1 MDFDGNVIAIYDV
14 VSGFKEGKLNDATFI
29 NDSTLAA
36 SAGWGNSDEDLW
48 SRAVII
54 DTLGNLL
61 NSTVLMQ
68 DLYSSILQVAYDG
81 KLVYMSNTFQNNQ
94 FDVYLTK
101 LNKNLEDDTI
111 YTMPFTYDSLCPYQ
125 IVSDTIIQD
134 DCGLIVGIADDDKIV
149 GRYDGMKVG
158 MEVWPNPASEVVRFV
173 LESQQK
179 VGQLDS
185 WQLDK
190 LSIEIYD
197 IFGRIVQEINVRD
210 GQNEVL
216 INVSAFSPGIYI
228 AILKNDPG
236 IMESR
241 KFVVVH

>member
-1 MDFDGNVIAIYDV
+1 
-14 VSGFKEGKLNDATFI
+14 
-29 NDSTLAA
+29 
-36 SAGWGNSDEDLW
+36 
-48 SRAVII
+48 
-54 DTLGNLL
+54 
-61 NSTVLMQ
+61 
-68 DLYSSILQVAYDG
+68 
-81 KLVYMSNTFQNNQ
+81 
-94 FDVYLTK
+94 
-101 LNKNLEDDTI
+101 
-111 YTMPFTYDSLCPYQ
+111 
-125 IVSDTIIQD
+125 
-134 DCGLIVGIADDDKIV
+134 
-149 GRYDGMKVG
+149 